1 MGTMVEQ
8 RMDARTDL
16 AWPVSLWLP
25 EANSFFNGRS
35 ANISKSGA
43 MVTVP
48 VATPV
53 EEGHIVEINFP
64 RTSALAV
71 QKGSYA
77 RIKAGKVVRVDRKSP
92 EEDASIGVAVQ
103 FA

>member
-1 MGTMVEQ
+1 MSTMVEQ

-43 MVTVP
+43 MVTMP
-48 VATPV
+48 VTTPV

-64 RTSALAV
+64 RTSALAL

-77 RIKAGKVVRVDRKSP
+77 RIKAGKVVRVDRKPAADS
-92 EEDASIGVAVQ
+92 SVGVAVQ

>member
-48 VATPV
+48 VTTPV
-53 EEGHIVEINFP
+53 EEGHIVEVNFP
-64 RTSALAV
+64 RTSVLAL
-71 QKGSYA
+71 QKGRYA
-77 RIKAGKVVRVDRKSP
+77 RIKAGKVVRVDRQSA
-92 EEDASIGVAVQ
+92 EGDASIGVAVQ